1 MGGLAFKTL
10 GGRGEDVVLIHGFG
24 SDRLSW
30 AGNATPL
37 MDVARVHSLDL
48 PGHGDSVAA
57 DSGNGSPD
65 ALAAAVGEALDANG
79 LDRVHLLGH
88 SLGGSIA
95 MLMALA
101 MPGRVRSLTL
111 LAPAG
116 LGHGIDHDFLLSYP
130 ELATAEQA
138 QALLQRL
145 VTKPQLI
152 NRFTVARVLEQL
164 ERDGA
169 RDALRRIAMGVI
181 IQEQAL
187 GEAGQMRPV
196 QIGEAASQIAATGI
210 PRLVIFGGADAINPP
225 DPMSLVGFAGRTVL
239 IPEAGHLP
247 HIEAARQANAE
258 ITQFLQ
264 GLAA

>member
-181 IQEQAL
+181 IHEQAL
-187 GEAGQMRPV
+187 
-196 QIGEAASQIAATGI
+196 GEAASQIAATGI

-239 IPEAGHLP
+239 IPAAGHLP

>member
-10 GGRGEDVVLIHGFG
+10 GGRGEDAVLIHGFG

-65 ALAAAVGEALDANG
+65 ALTAAVGEALDANG

-181 IQEQAL
+181 IHEQAL
-187 GEAGQMRPV
+187 
-196 QIGEAASQIAATGI
+196 GEAASQIAATGI

>member
-1 MGGLAFKTL
+1 
-10 GGRGEDVVLIHGFG
+10 
-24 SDRLSW
+24 
-30 AGNATPL
+30 

-48 PGHGDSVAA
+48 PGHGESLDAEM
-57 DSGNGSPD
+57 GKGGPE
-65 ALAAAVGEALDANG
+65 ALASAVGEALDANG

-101 MPGRVRSLTL
+101 MPGRVRSLSL

-116 LGHGIDHDFLLSYP
+116 LGHGIDHDFLLRFP
-130 ELATAEQA
+130 ELDSPEDA

-152 NRFTVARVLEQL
+152 NRFTIGRVLEQL
-164 ERDGA
+164 QRPGA
-169 RDALRRIAMGVI
+169 RNALRRIAAGVI
-181 IQEQAL
+181 VHEDVL
-187 GEAGQMRPV
+187 GEAAG
-196 QIGEAASQIAATGI
+196 QIAQAGI

-225 DPMSLVGFAGRTVL
+225 DPMSLVSFAGRTLV

-247 HIEAARQANAE
+247 HVEAARQANTALTE
-258 ITQFLQ
+258 FLA
-264 GLAA
+264 GIGG